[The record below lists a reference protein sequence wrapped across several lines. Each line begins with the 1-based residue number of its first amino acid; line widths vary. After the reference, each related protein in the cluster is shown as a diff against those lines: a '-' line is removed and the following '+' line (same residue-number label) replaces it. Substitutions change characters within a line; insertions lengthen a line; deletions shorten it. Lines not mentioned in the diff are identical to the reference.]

1 MIIFKDKLQ
10 SDYRYINKKAFNSSK
25 QNEVIIIMQK
35 SINFNTRSIEA
46 EDVKSLKIYNLVKI
60 TISYMKSSILI
71 TKY

>member
-10 SDYRYINKKAFNSSK
+10 SDHRYINKKAFNSSK